1 MSDPIERIREG
12 LRIVEIRATDE
23 SRWFVLIGDVRAL
36 LDRLDAAEAENE
48 RLREDA
54 ERYRWLRGDSCP
66 DHSIRWTQWEVRC
79 WVAPFWSGDL
89 RREGLD
95 RSIDA
100 ARAAEQPE
108 SAE

>member
-1 MSDPIERIREG
+1 MSDPIDRIREAHRKNSAAG
-12 LRIVEIRATDE
+12 NVYSTLRADDIQY
-23 SRWFVLIGDVRAL
+23 L
-36 LDRLDAAEAENE
+36 LDRLDAAERENE

-54 ERYRWLRGDSCP
+54 ERYRWLRGDACP
-66 DHSIRWTQWEVRC
+66 DHSVRWTQWEVRC

-100 ARAAEQPE
+100 AMAAERGKE
-108 SAE
+108 